1 MIMRWGCSPFPLQEM
16 ACSLAIAHAHITFV
30 SLLMQKVAPVN
41 FVDEDHDADEIR
53 NPKDFDNFVK
63 LKLDQAKQLTRA
75 KQASK

>member
-1 MIMRWGCSPFPLQEM
+1 
-16 ACSLAIAHAHITFV
+16 
-30 SLLMQKVAPVN
+30 MQKVAPVN

-75 KQASK
+75 KQASKWASSR